1 MRGRRRRR
9 NIGMPVLFNFFL
21 SFFKIVSLPP
31 DPPPPPPIKRMLWK
45 WFHTLSR
52 KAPVGLRFIGLLSRM
67 MDSAPRK

>member
-1 MRGRRRRR
+1 M
-9 NIGMPVLFNFFL
+9 
-21 SFFKIVSLPP
+21 SLLTTSPHPP
-31 DPPPPPPIKRMLWK
+31 AIKKMVWK